1 MNPKTESGLMRLAAT
16 RSLIMLTSVYLVGT
30 SSTFAQDKPQ
40 AVAAESPS
48 NTPEPSLAEKIRD
61 RSPDGRFA
69 VRILY
74 DAKTNQKIAA
84 EYQDAPAGVIYSEAV
99 HAIEVVTMPN
109 KDVVVKLLGEY
120 AGGFSLDNIAIVWSP
135 NSKAFAFCAEENRAS
150 NLTIEELRGGK
161 FVVANDPDE
170 LSVDVKD
177 AFILKVRPVRWLKP
191 DVLLLEERAAF
202 RDVDQPAQTFQLT
215 AAKDAKTGKYKIVSK
230 KRYKANQVN
239 EK

>member
-61 RSPDGRFA
+61 RSP
-69 VRILY
+69 
-74 DAKTNQKIAA
+74 
-84 EYQDAPAGVIYSEAV
+84 
-99 HAIEVVTMPN
+99 PN